1 MGTYSLIC
9 HPDTPALGVRAVH
22 VTWAEGEGALILSW
36 HVEGAGR
43 LVIPALVDQPAH
55 TDGLWKTS
63 CFELFLDDTHGY
75 REFNFSPSGH
85 WASYGFDGYRSG
97 MKALPLEAP
106 QMDVAVA
113 EDFALTVTLPGNLL
127 QGASHASL
135 TAVIEEEGGHK
146 SYWAL
151 AHASGQPDFHAPSC
165 FILPLGAA
173 QQP

>member
-1 MGTYSLIC
+1 MIC
-9 HPDTPALGVRAVH
+9 HPDTPPLGVKAVH
-22 VTWAEGEGALILSW
+22 VTWAQGEEDLLLRW
-36 HVEGAGR
+36 HVEGAER
-43 LVIPALVDQPAH
+43 LVIPALVDQPAP

-63 CFELFLDDTHGY
+63 CFELFLDDAHGY

-97 MKALPLEAP
+97 MKALPLGAP
-106 QMDVAVA
+106 QMDVVA
-113 EDFALTVTLPGNLL
+113 GEEFALTVTLPADLV

>member
-1 MGTYSLIC
+1 LGTYSLIC
-9 HPDTPALGVRAVH
+9 HPDTPALAVRAVH
-22 VTWAEGEGALILSW
+22 VTWEEGEGALILRW
-36 HVEGAGR
+36 HVEGAAR
-43 LVIPALVDQPAH
+43 LVIPARVDRPAP

-63 CFELFLDDTHGY
+63 CFELFLDDAHGY

-85 WASYGFDGYRSG
+85 WAAYGFDGYRSG
-97 MKALPLEAP
+97 MKALGLAAP
-106 QMDVAVA
+106 QMAVTVA

-127 QGASHASL
+127 PGASHASL

-173 QQP
+173 QHP

>member
-9 HPDTPALGVRAVH
+9 HPDTPALAVRGLH
-22 VTWAEGEGALILSW
+22 VVWEEGEGALTLRW
-36 HVEGAGR
+36 RVEGAGR
-43 LVIPALVDQPAH
+43 LVVPGRVDVPAH

-63 CFELFLDDTHGY
+63 CFELFLDDPHGY

-97 MKALPLEAP
+97 MKALPLAAP
-106 QMDVAVA
+106 HMDVDAG
-113 EDFALTVTLPGNLL
+113 EDFVLTVILPGNLL

-173 QQP
+173 QHP